1 MPYTYTINCKIPT
14 ESSTPIVVYDS
25 DYKSL
30 DFYHVGAVSDLSPA
44 QVPKFN
50 DPLKPL
56 DTFLQNV
63 SIDSDGTFTKQY
75 MDHRDDTQLGF
86 NVESDYSQT
95 ASYDPVRPKSTRF
108 FPSIYSADL
117 KIGFHNQ
124 LKLSGYLTSTTN
136 KAKFHSI
143 NSNDDFQIENVD
155 FLSQFFNRQNKTLR
169 KYDYSWKARLV
180 DIESGGL
187 NYADGD
193 EDYTRYNIHEIAEQ
207 CQTSHDAQRDNRKE
221 HYSIIKSR
229 DFGRRLMGSGSSY
242 SMDFNDFS
250 NKAMKGTLRLE
261 DHDGNVS
268 NEACLIEDYY
278 VSLAPVNSKFITLM
292 DLVKEYGFFA
302 QERNPLVTYT
312 ANKSGPHIVPGTS
325 RFITCDENG
334 CNRPMKITVP
344 DYQDRTIAKD
354 EGNRIYSGF
363 PSYNADSPAPF
374 LGFTKSIVG
383 DKSNLL
389 VTIPPL
395 FRQDPRF
402 RSTTL
407 SSDVLFD
414 YLRFIIYRSRNNY
427 SNTSSLT
434 ANGGRSVKNFGY
446 VSRYAY
452 SYYSSQTIQN
462 LDKKDDLEEYSRRS
476 AAGYDQ
482 AVPDSSVFAHLYDL
496 TVSFYPKTIRTQTN
510 IDTTKYKSIKIV
522 TEKLKET
529 DILPT
534 TINNNKSYSWKK
546 TTRADGVISGLSNL
560 FHMYRTEGKKLYY
573 TTYEFFENFFYRLPH
588 RAQKYSYLAMFH
600 AKTKLSRN
608 SSQKIRTMSREEK
621 ERINFKPLESNENFD
636 IKQEIS
642 LSDVTTGSDAPI
654 SDGIDTGSA
663 ESTDTVIENNV
674 RTPSVSNISSAFD
687 VSTSNISF
695 KWNHGVTRIQNYVNV
710 FGQSGRTELKR
721 YRYSIEKKSGTNQQ
735 WVTVKEQ
742 NQPAI
747 FSNEITYRNAT
758 DVQEWFRA
766 GHAQDSESSNLEYR
780 FNITAVYEDDLSGTI
795 ESDTK
800 SYILDYDPYLFSN
813 LPSLTP
819 YKPNL
824 IFKRSSPSSLT
835 FEVTFDY
842 NSSDNYDSLR
852 RNINQIQVEYY
863 EKSNGVIRSL
873 DKKTLLVNRIR
884 NELSSSAG
892 ASSFKQSI
900 TIDSLSQN
908 QDYVIYV
915 KTKNIYGESD
925 LSNQV
930 FAKTKVATEK
940 SKIRLSTTGSDV
952 KKLIITEV
960 NVSADSAS
968 LTDVDIKY
976 IQNSVIYPINTGPLA
991 VASLSP
997 LDGLD
1002 GRAELIL
1009 VGPPGVYKILATPVY
1024 GSLGNGTRVEISV
1037 SLPSNSP
1044 VNIVN
1049 NNTTK
1054 QLSSTLL
1061 APYLYIKNLGNT
1073 GYYSGNNQATST
1085 TASALEVTDSE
1096 DQTVDRVQDISM
1108 LFESKNI
1115 SYQMDTARFR
1125 NSTDTTAFTSLQ
1137 PSFKFVIQ
1145 KNGNNT
1151 PNLICLLGPD
1161 PTLMFNAYDV
1171 TQDGSFQTLGM
1182 TNSGGVLTKSVTET
1196 TKNLSL
1202 AKFYSKAGKSS
1213 NDIIGRQKEYA
1224 LFYYKL
1230 PYSVSKFTNYYY
1242 YDKSTDTLYLQL
1254 ASKGRERYISIQY
1267 LINIS
1272 VENIIARSKPIKI
1285 APRIIDP
1292 TTGAVAPQNID
1303 TYFYTSLGLSYHMD
1317 LIAKSINSTIKINGT
1332 ATIPAN
1338 LLNDGLTGSPSAYR
1352 YSSNDQPDNGFYART
1367 KQNKGSN
1374 FYNAKLSNNI
1384 LPNNMSGLR
1393 QTWEDV
1399 TNLPR
1404 DIIYED
1410 SGFYLVSNQTYRA
1423 PSNSVDL
1430 ATISPIILSSSIDNG
1445 VGAYKGFSTVTI
1457 KAKYEGEIDLN
1468 LFSFDGYIVEKYI
1481 DNNWVEIAIDS
1492 ASTEFFEDNSFEGS
1506 FSFRIVLADGVTQYR
1521 AAIRVTNGQG
1531 SVIKGKYV
1539 IIDRLFENLIAEDFN

>member
-1 MPYTYTINCKIPT
+1 MSYTYTINCKIPT

-30 DFYHVGAVSDLSPA
+30 DFYHAGPVLNLSPA
-44 QVPKFN
+44 
-50 DPLKPL
+50 PL
-56 DTFLQNV
+56 DNFLQNV

-75 MDHRDDTQLGF
+75 MDHRDETLLGF
-86 NVESDYSQT
+86 NLESDYSQT
-95 ASYDPVRPKSTRF
+95 AFYDPVRPKSTRF

-169 KYDYSWKARLV
+169 KYDYSWNARLV
-180 DIESGGL
+180 SIESGGL

-193 EDYTRYNIHEIAEQ
+193 KDYKQYDIHDIAKQ

-221 HYSIIKSR
+221 HYSTIKSR
-229 DFGRRLMGSGSSY
+229 DFGSRLMGSGINF
-242 SMDFNDFS
+242 SMYFNDFS

-278 VSLAPVNSKFITLM
+278 VSLAPVNSRFITLM
-292 DLVKEYGFFA
+292 DLIKEYGFFA

-312 ANKSGPHIVPGTS
+312 AHRNTNYLGDSYRILN
-325 RFITCDENG
+325 CDKNG
-334 CNRPMKITVP
+334 CKKPMKITVP
-344 DYQDRTIAKD
+344 DYEGTTYAKD
-354 EGNRIYSGF
+354 EGNKAYYGF
-363 PSYNADSPAPF
+363 PSYNEHSPAPF
-374 LGFTKSIVG
+374 LGFRESIVG

-395 FRQDPRF
+395 FRQNHRF
-402 RSTTL
+402 RSSPTR
-407 SSDVLFD
+407 DVLFD
-414 YLRFIIYRSRNNY
+414 YLRLIIYRSRNNY
-427 SNTSSLT
+427 ANTSELT
-434 ANGGRSVKNFGY
+434 RNGQRSVKNFGY

-452 SYYSSQTIQN
+452 SYYSNQRIANPDQKDN
-462 LDKKDDLEEYSRRS
+462 LQEYSRS

-482 AVPDSSVFAHLYDL
+482 AVPASSVFAHLYDL
-496 TVSFYPKTIRTQTN
+496 TASFYPKTIRTQTN

-534 TINNNKSYSWKK
+534 TINSDKSYSWKK
-546 TTRADGVISGLSNL
+546 TTTADGVIGLANL
-560 FHMYRTEGKKLYY
+560 FHMYHTEGKKLFY
-573 TTYEFFENFFYRLPH
+573 TTYEFRENYFYDLPH
-588 RAQKYSYLAMFH
+588 YTQRYDGLEMFH
-600 AKTKLSRN
+600 AKTTLRRYSSR
-608 SSQKIRTMSREEK
+608 KIRTMSGEDR

-663 ESTDTVIENNV
+663 ESIDTTIENENNA
-674 RTPSVSNISSAFD
+674 RTPSVSNISSVFD
-687 VSTSNISF
+687 VSGSNISF

-710 FGQSGRTELKR
+710 FDQSGRTELKR
-721 YRYSIEKKSGTNQQ
+721 YRYSIEKKSGTLQQ
-735 WVTVKEQ
+735 WVTVKEE
-742 NQPAI
+742 NHPAS
-747 FSNEITYRNAT
+747 FVGNEITYRNAT

-766 GHAQDSESSNLEYR
+766 GYTQDSESSNLEYR
-780 FNITAVYEDDLSGTI
+780 FNITAVYEDNLSGTI
-795 ESDTK
+795 ESDTE
-800 SYILDYDPYLFSN
+800 SYTIDYDPYLFSEISN
-813 LPSLTP
+813 LTP

-824 IFKRSSPSSLT
+824 AFKRSSPRSLT

-863 EKSNGVIRSL
+863 EKSNPL
-873 DKKTLLVNRIR
+873 EKNTFLFNTIR
-884 NELSSSAG
+884 NELSAQAG

-908 QDYVIYV
+908 QEYVFAV
-915 KTKNIYGESD
+915 KTKNIYDESD

-930 FAKTKVATEK
+930 TAKTKMATEK
-940 SKIRLSTTGSDV
+940 GKIRLSTTGSDV

-960 NVSADSAS
+960 NTSADTAV

-976 IQNSVIYPINTGPLA
+976 TQNSVTYPINTGPLS

-997 LDGLD
+997 LDEFD
-1002 GRAELIL
+1002 GSATLIL
-1009 VGPPGVYKILATPVY
+1009 VGPPGDYKILATPVY
-1024 GSLGNGTRVEISV
+1024 GSLGNGTTVEIPV

-1085 TASALEVTDSE
+1085 TASALGVTDSE
-1096 DQTVDRVQDISM
+1096 DQSVDRVQDISM

-1115 SYQMDTARFR
+1115 SYQMDTANFQ

-1145 KNGNNT
+1145 KNGSNT

-1161 PTLMFNAYDV
+1161 PTLMFNAYDHNE
-1171 TQDGSFQTLGM
+1171 DGSFQTRGM
-1182 TNSGGVLTKSVTET
+1182 KNSGNVLTKQT
-1196 TKNLSL
+1196 
-1202 AKFYSKAGKSS
+1202 APIYSKAGKSS
-1213 NDIIGRQKEYA
+1213 NDRVGRQKEYA

-1230 PYSVSKFTNYYY
+1230 PYDVSKFTNYYH
-1242 YDKSTDTLYLQL
+1242 YDESTDTLYLQL
-1254 ASKGRERYISIQY
+1254 ASKARKRYISIQH

-1272 VENIIARSKPIKI
+1272 QANIIQSDKPIKI
-1285 APRIIDP
+1285 GPVGIVRALP
-1292 TTGAVAPQNID
+1292 PQNID

-1317 LIAKSINSTIKINGT
+1317 LIAKSINSTIKINSS
-1332 ATIPAN
+1332 ATIPTN
-1338 LLNDGLTGSPSAYR
+1338 LLNNDLTGSPSAYR

-1367 KQNKGSN
+1367 KTNTGLN

-1384 LPNNMSGLR
+1384 LTNNMSGLR
-1393 QTWEDV
+1393 QTWENIA
-1399 TNLPR
+1399 NLPR

-1457 KAKYEGEIDLN
+1457 KAKYEGKIDLN

-1481 DNNWVEIAIDS
+1481 DNNWVEIDIDS

-1521 AAIRVTNGQG
+1521 AAIKVTNGQG

-1539 IIDRLFENLIAEDFN
+1539 VIDRLFENLIAEDFD

>member
-1 MPYTYTINCKIPT
+1 MSYTYTINCKIPT

-30 DFYHVGAVSDLSPA
+30 DFYHVGASQAGFVFRP
-44 QVPKFN
+44 

-63 SIDSDGTFTKQY
+63 SIDSDGTFTKKY
-75 MDHRDDTQLGF
+75 MDHRDETQLGF

-169 KYDYSWKARLV
+169 KYDYSWNARLFN
-180 DIESGGL
+180 IESGGL

-193 EDYTRYNIHEIAEQ
+193 KDYKQYNIHDIAEQ

-221 HYSIIKSR
+221 HYSTIKSR
-229 DFGRRLMGSGSSY
+229 DFGSRFMGSGSSY

-278 VSLAPVNSKFITLM
+278 VSLAPVNSRFITLM

-312 ANKSGPHIVPGTS
+312 ANKSGPYTRSGTYQILS
-325 RFITCDENG
+325 CDKNG
-334 CNRPMKITVP
+334 CNRPMTITVP
-344 DYQDRTIAKD
+344 DYQDRTIARD

-363 PSYNADSPAPF
+363 PSYDARSPAPF

-395 FRQDPRF
+395 FRGSSNVVPR
-402 RSTTL
+402 
-407 SSDVLFD
+407 DVLFD
-414 YLRFIIYRSRNNY
+414 YLRLIIYRSRNNY

-452 SYYSSQTIQN
+452 SYYASQTIQDP
-462 LDKKDDLEEYSRRS
+462 DKKDNLNEYSRS

-496 TVSFYPKTIRTQTN
+496 TVSFYPKTIKTQTN

-534 TINNNKSYSWKK
+534 TINNDQSYSWKK
-546 TTRADGVISGLSNL
+546 TTTADGVISGLSNL

-573 TTYEFFENFFYRLPH
+573 TTYQFFENYFYRLPH
-588 RAQKYSYLAMFH
+588 STQRYSYLKMFH

-621 ERINFKPLESNENFD
+621 EKINFKPLESNENFD

-663 ESTDTVIENNV
+663 ESIDTTIENNA

-687 VSTSNISF
+687 VSRLNISF

-710 FGQSGRTELKR
+710 FDQSGRTELKR
-721 YRYSIEKKSGTNQQ
+721 YRYSIEKKSGTLQQ
-735 WVTVKEQ
+735 WVTVKEG
-742 NQPAI
+742 NHPVI
-747 FSNEITYRNAT
+747 FGNEITYRNAT

-766 GHAQDSESSNLEYR
+766 GYTQDSESSNLEYR
-780 FNITAVYEDDLSGTI
+780 FNITAVYEDNLSGTI

-813 LPSLTP
+813 LSSLTP

-863 EKSNGVIRSL
+863 EKSNGVIRSS
-873 DKKTLLVNRIR
+873 DKKTFLVNTIR

-915 KTKNIYGESD
+915 KTKNIYDESD

-930 FAKTKVATEK
+930 PAKTKVATEK
-940 SKIRLSTTGSDV
+940 GKIRLSTTGSDV

-960 NVSADSAS
+960 NISSDSAV

-976 IQNSVIYPINTGPLA
+976 TQNSVTYPINTGPLS
-991 VASLSP
+991 VTSLSP
-997 LDGLD
+997 LDELD
-1002 GRAELIL
+1002 GSATLIL
-1009 VGPPGVYKILATPVY
+1009 VGPPGRYNISATPVY
-1024 GSLGNGTRVEISV
+1024 GSLGNGTTVDISV

-1061 APYLYIKNLGNT
+1061 APYLYIKNLL
-1073 GYYSGNNQATST
+1073 YI
-1085 TASALEVTDSE
+1085 E
-1096 DQTVDRVQDISM
+1096 
-1108 LFESKNI
+1108 
-1115 SYQMDTARFR
+1115 
-1125 NSTDTTAFTSLQ
+1125 
-1137 PSFKFVIQ
+1137 
-1145 KNGNNT
+1145 
-1151 PNLICLLGPD
+1151 LLHQ
-1161 PTLMFNAYDV
+1161 L
-1171 TQDGSFQTLGM
+1171 
-1182 TNSGGVLTKSVTET
+1182 
-1196 TKNLSL
+1196 
-1202 AKFYSKAGKSS
+1202 
-1213 NDIIGRQKEYA
+1213 
-1224 LFYYKL
+1224 KL
-1230 PYSVSKFTNYYY
+1230 Y
-1242 YDKSTDTLYLQL
+1242 
-1254 ASKGRERYISIQY
+1254 
-1267 LINIS
+1267 
-1272 VENIIARSKPIKI
+1272 EN
-1285 APRIIDP
+1285 
-1292 TTGAVAPQNID
+1292 
-1303 TYFYTSLGLSYHMD
+1303 
-1317 LIAKSINSTIKINGT
+1317 
-1332 ATIPAN
+1332 
-1338 LLNDGLTGSPSAYR
+1338 
-1352 YSSNDQPDNGFYART
+1352 
-1367 KQNKGSN
+1367 
-1374 FYNAKLSNNI
+1374 
-1384 LPNNMSGLR
+1384 
-1393 QTWEDV
+1393 
-1399 TNLPR
+1399 
-1404 DIIYED
+1404 
-1410 SGFYLVSNQTYRA
+1410 
-1423 PSNSVDL
+1423 
-1430 ATISPIILSSSIDNG
+1430 
-1445 VGAYKGFSTVTI
+1445 
-1457 KAKYEGEIDLN
+1457 
-1468 LFSFDGYIVEKYI
+1468 
-1481 DNNWVEIAIDS
+1481 
-1492 ASTEFFEDNSFEGS
+1492 
-1506 FSFRIVLADGVTQYR
+1506 
-1521 AAIRVTNGQG
+1521 
-1531 SVIKGKYV
+1531 
-1539 IIDRLFENLIAEDFN
+1539 